1 MKPQKLIRAVLAI
14 VLIPFGLYL
23 GAALVLE
30 HVPTNAH
37 WREPGASEL
46 GAITIYVQSNG
57 VHTGIVLPAGP
68 GKWRAYGWG
77 DREFY
82 LNTPRWQDIRPAT
95 LVAALVGSETTLV
108 HVDEL
113 DDFVADDYWR
123 PLRLRPQEY
132 TRLRQFISASFA
144 PGGKPILGYTP
155 RDRFY
160 PGRGRYSVMTTCNVW
175 TGRALK
181 AAGIRVGIWTPFAGN
196 VMRWIAIPETPRR

>member
-1 MKPQKLIRAVLAI
+1 MRTLVLAVLFP
-14 VLIPFGLYL
+14 LGLYL
-23 GAALVLE
+23 GAAAILG
-30 HVPTNAH
+30 HVPANPG
-37 WREPGASEL
+37 WREPEAG
-46 GAITIYVQSNG
+46 ITIYVQSNG

-123 PLRLRPQEY
+123 PLRLRREEY
-132 TRLRQFISASFA
+132 ARLRQFIAASL
-144 PGGKPILGYTP
+144 KPDGRPIPGYTA

-160 PGRGRYSVMTTCNVW
+160 PGRGRYSALVTCNVW

-181 AAGIRVGIWTPFAGN
+181 AAGVRMGTWTPFAGD